1 MKKFMKSALVFG
13 AVMAGTASYAQIQD
27 EENVTV
33 TMELVPI
40 LQLNMN
46 TSDQISFV
54 FDEIGEYYGGIIK
67 YGATILTTSSSVNTD
82 LFASGTSL
90 EHQSTG
96 NKFWDVSTVMGTP
109 TNVAPGSF
117 SQLPLSAL
125 ELRQF
130 PNDPL
135 NLNDAAAGTHTN
147 YYDEIFAPSTLPV
160 VGQNSVW
167 VDATALAGNPY
178 TPPAAVGDA
187 YLAGGATT
195 TNYINGGSYLT
206 TTEAAGISPY
216 YFVIDYRILPGLP
229 AIFPAAGTNDGAATY
244 EGLDGVAGAY
254 AAPGVYT
261 MNVKYLLIENQ

>member
-1 MKKFMKSALVFG
+1 MKKLMKSALLFG
-13 AVMAGTASYAQIQD
+13 AVMVGTSTFAQIQD

-82 LFASGTSL
+82 LYASGTSL

-96 NKFWDVSTVMGTP
+96 DKHWDVSTVMGTP
-109 TNVAPGSF
+109 TNIAPGSF
-117 SQLPLSAL
+117 SELPLSAL

-135 NLNDAAAGTHTN
+135 NLNDGVAASHTN

-167 VDATALAGNPY
+167 VDGSALGNPY
-178 TPPAAVGDA
+178 TAPTALGDA
-187 YLAGGATT
+187 YLAGGATVA
-195 TNYINGGSYLT
+195 NYINGGSYLT
-206 TTEAAGISPY
+206 TTEAAGVSPY

-244 EGLDGVAGAY
+244 EGLDGINGAY